1 MRAFV
6 QWHLVVLAGLVAYP
20 AVMIVVATTNG
31 PGISIDS
38 VSYASAATS
47 FAESGHLLTY
57 DGSALTLFPPG
68 FPAVLGALMAVG
80 ASLSTATVVVN
91 VVAVGVTVVAT
102 YFLARQV
109 LLGAGWSLVATAVVS
124 VLAATVRVGSYLWT
138 EALFTA
144 LVTVALALLAWAV
157 RNRQA
162 PWWLVVASGVLIAL
176 ATTVRY
182 VGVVA
187 VPIVM
192 VAIAWAARN
201 SRVIKTLVA
210 GAVGVAGLVVV
221 ALRNVLIGAS
231 AFGDRYPGSL
241 TFDGAFSS
249 LVLQWGDYVAPSRT
263 TSLTVIVGSIVGLAI
278 LLGIWLVIVHRNAAG
293 IVIGLFVGAYW
304 IAILVSQVG
313 TRLDVV
319 TERFGAPVLASSV
332 VLFLVAIRSVLAI
345 ASDQLAALLGIS
357 RQRVRRGLSVVLGVV
372 GVVVLGLSMVHA
384 VEFVA
389 DGNRQGISLASTTAA
404 DRAIVQAVALLP
416 TDSVVASNDPWQVWW
431 SRGGVVLDFP
441 PSRAEWPSE
450 RVESDLAALIGAASD
465 GERVFVV
472 IDEGARA
479 SIDLSELESA
489 GLPVQLLDDADGVV
503 VAEVTSG

>member
-1 MRAFV
+1 
-6 QWHLVVLAGLVAYP
+6 
-20 AVMIVVATTNG
+20 
-31 PGISIDS
+31 
-38 VSYASAATS
+38 
-47 FAESGHLLTY
+47 
-57 DGSALTLFPPG
+57 
-68 FPAVLGALMAVG
+68 
-80 ASLSTATVVVN
+80 
-91 VVAVGVTVVAT
+91 VTVVAT

-109 LLGAGWSLVATAVVS
+109 LLTSAWSLVATVVVS
-124 VLAATVRVGSYLWT
+124 ALAATVRVGSHLWT

-144 LVTVALALLAWAV
+144 VITVALALLAWAV
-157 RNRQA
+157 RSRQA

-192 VAIAWAARN
+192 VAIAWATRDK
-201 SRVIKTLVA
+201 RIIKVIVA
-210 GAVGVAGLVVV
+210 GVVGLVGLFAVTM
-221 ALRNVLIGAS
+221 RNASLGAP
-231 AFGDRYPGSL
+231 AFGERYPGSL

-249 LVLQWGDYVAPSRT
+249 LVLQWGEYVAPSRT

-278 LLGIWLVIVHRNAAG
+278 LLGTWLVVVHRNAAG

-319 TERFGAPVLASSV
+319 TERFGSPVLAPTV
-332 VLFLVAIRSVLAI
+332 VLILMAIRSVLAI
-345 ASDQLAALLGIS
+345 ASDQLADLLRVSRERVLRVLTAALS
-357 RQRVRRGLSVVLGVV
+357 AV
-372 GVVVLGLSMVHA
+372 GALMLGLSIVHA
-384 VEFVA
+384 VEFVT
-389 DGNRQGISLASTTAA
+389 DGNREGIGLASTSAA
-404 DRAIVQAVALLP
+404 DRAIVRAVTLLP
-416 TDSVVASNDPWQVWW
+416 ADSVLASNDPWQVWW

-450 RVESDLAALIGAASD
+450 RVESDLAALIDTASA

-472 IDEGARA
+472 IDEGARP
-479 SIDLSELESA
+479 SIDLSELEST
-489 GLPVQLLDDADGVV
+489 GLRVRLKESLDGVV

>member
-1 MRAFV
+1 MLSPMIRRG
-6 QWHLVVLAGLVAYP
+6 VLAVLIAYP
-20 AVMIVVATTNG
+20 AVMIAIATLNG
-31 PGISIDS
+31 PGISVDS

-47 FAESGHLLTY
+47 FAESGRFLTY
-57 DGSALTLFPPG
+57 DGSELTLFPPG
-68 FPAVLGALMAVG
+68 VPAVLGSLMAAG
-80 ASLSTATVVVN
+80 ASLSTATVIVN
-91 VVAVGVTVVAT
+91 VVAVGVTVGAT

-144 LVTVALALLAWAV
+144 FITVALVLLAWAV
-157 RNRQA
+157 RSRQA

-192 VAIAWAARN
+192 VAIAWAARDK
-201 SRVIKTLVA
+201 RIIKTLVA
-210 GAVGVAGLVVV
+210 GVVG
-221 ALRNVLIGAS
+221 LIGLFAVTMRNAS
-231 AFGDRYPGSL
+231 LGAPVFGERYPGSL

-249 LVLQWGDYVAPSRT
+249 LVRQWGEYIAPSRT
-263 TSLTVIVGSIVGLAI
+263 TSLTVIVGSIVGLVI
-278 LLGIWLVIVHRNAAG
+278 LLGIWLVMVHRNAAG
-293 IVIGLFVGAYW
+293 IVISLFVVAYW

-332 VLFLVAIRSVLAI
+332 VLFLVASRSVLGI
-345 ASDQLAALLGIS
+345 ASDQLAALLRIS
-357 RQRVRRGLSVVLGVV
+357 RERVFRVLTAALSAV
-372 GVVVLGLSMVHA
+372 GVLVLGLSIVHT
-384 VEFVA
+384 VEFVT
-389 DGNRQGISLASTTAA
+389 DGNREGIGLASTSAS
-404 DRAIVQAVALLP
+404 DRAIVEAVTLLP
-416 TDSVVASNDPWQVWW
+416 ADSVVASNDPWQVWW

-441 PSRAEWPSE
+441 PTRAEWPDE
-450 RVESDLAALIGAASD
+450 RVESDLAALVDAASGD
-465 GERVFVV
+465 EQVFVV

-479 SIDLSELESA
+479 SLDLSELESA
-489 GLPVQLLDDADGVV
+489 GLRVQLLESSNGVV
-503 VAEVTSG
+503 VAEVTPN